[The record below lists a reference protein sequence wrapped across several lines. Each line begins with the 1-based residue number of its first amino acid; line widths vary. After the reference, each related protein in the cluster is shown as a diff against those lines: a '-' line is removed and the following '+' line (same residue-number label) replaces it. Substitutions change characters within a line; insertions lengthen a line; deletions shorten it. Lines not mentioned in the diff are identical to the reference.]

1 MNDEMSAEERDIL
14 NRFEKG
20 ELRSA
25 TDVEQEINAARKSAH
40 NTFNK
45 TGGGGVIMAGDIR
58 NVFISHIHEDD
69 EGLPRLK
76 DLVARHGMTCRDGSI
91 TTGKF
96 NNASNEEYI
105 KYGILKPRIEWA
117 GILVVYISRETRNS
131 DWVDWEIECA
141 HREGKRIV
149 GVWEWGAKG
158 CELPEA
164 LKRYADA
171 LVGWNGESIVNAI
184 NGDSNQWYKQDGSMW
199 DYQNIRRFSC
209 R

>member
-1 MNDEMSAEERDIL
+1 M
-14 NRFEKG
+14 
-20 ELRSA
+20 
-25 TDVEQEINAARKSAH
+25 ARE
-40 NTFNK
+40 T
-45 TGGGGVIMAGDIR
+45 R

-76 DLVARHGMTCRDGSI
+76 DLVARHGMNSRDGSI

-117 GILVVYISRETRNS
+117 SVLVVYVSPETKNS
-131 DWVDWEIECA
+131 DWVNWEIECA

-149 GVWEWGAKG
+149 GVWEWGAKD

-164 LKRYADA
+164 LERYRDA
-171 LVGWNGESIVNAI
+171 LVGWNSESIIEAI
-184 NGDSNQWYKQDGSMW
+184 NGTSDESYTQDGSMPS
-199 DYQNIRRFSC
+199 YRSIPRHC

>member
-1 MNDEMSAEERDIL
+1 MSG
-14 NRFEKG
+14 K
-20 ELRSA
+20 
-25 TDVEQEINAARKSAH
+25 
-40 NTFNK
+40 
-45 TGGGGVIMAGDIR
+45 MR

-76 DLVARHGMTCRDGSI
+76 DLVARHGMNCRDGSI

-96 NNASNEEYI
+96 NGASNEEYI

-117 GILVVYISRETRNS
+117 SVLVVYVSPETKNS
-131 DWVDWEIECA
+131 DWVNWEIECA

-149 GVWEWGAKG
+149 GVWAWGAKD

-164 LKRYADA
+164 LERYRDA
-171 LVGWNGESIVNAI
+171 VVGWNGESIIDAI
-184 NGDSNQWYKQDGSMW
+184 NGESDDSRTQDGHAAGYRS
-199 DYQNIRRFSC
+199 IPRHSC

>member
-1 MNDEMSAEERDIL
+1 MSGEM
-14 NRFEKG
+14 
-20 ELRSA
+20 
-25 TDVEQEINAARKSAH
+25 
-40 NTFNK
+40 
-45 TGGGGVIMAGDIR
+45 R

-76 DLVARHGMTCRDGSI
+76 NLVARHGMNCRDGSI

-96 NNASNEEYI
+96 NGASNEEYI

-117 GILVVYISRETRNS
+117 SVLVVYISHETKNS
-131 DWVDWEIECA
+131 DWVNWEIECA

-149 GVWEWGAKG
+149 GVWEWGAKD

-164 LKRYADA
+164 LERYRDA
-171 LVGWNGESIVNAI
+171 VVGWNGESIIDAI
-184 NGDSNQWYKQDGSMW
+184 NGDSDDSLTQDGHAAGYRS
-199 DYQNIRRFSC
+199 IPRHSC